1 MISTRQKFSISLA
14 MIFLA
19 KMTRIVQEHLIKL
32 PHCSGWCL
40 NVLVINRMVFSPLP
54 TRRMSAH
61 NITSPITSGNRIRK
75 YYEYVSS
82 RILSTRKRKKG
93 GWSIWKI
100 YFSGAFELKRSSSK
114 LALIWCRPKETVGL
128 VPISFYS
135 TSNSSSPPA
144 PGWFIGSQQWR
155 GE

>member
-1 MISTRQKFSISLA
+1 
-14 MIFLA
+14 
-19 KMTRIVQEHLIKL
+19 MTRIVQEHLIKL

-61 NITSPITSGNRIRK
+61 SITSPITLGNRIRK

-93 GWSIWKI
+93 WV
-100 YFSGAFELKRSSSK
+100 EHLKN
-114 LALIWCRPKETVGL
+114 I
-128 VPISFYS
+128 F
-135 TSNSSSPPA
+135 
-144 PGWFIGSQQWR
+144 FR
-155 GE
+155 GFRVEKVEQ